1 MKNSLS
7 LTLLLVIL
15 MVGITTTPVHAQEN
29 FDKLTM
35 MNGQEH
41 IGKVTAMD
49 NESIK
54 FVHKDESLEY
64 TYQKADI
71 NKIQFSS
78 GRIEVLNKVSDN
90 SGGEVNLQDHHNVVA
105 VLPFTYLSSNG
116 AHDDAMEKKVQSD
129 CFTLLS
135 KFADQFKLQDPVTT
149 NALMIKHGVNS
160 GNIDGFT
167 PAELCNIL
175 GAEYLVMGTVSVM
188 YTSTTN
194 YSGSSQTTKKK
205 DDNKKISFT
214 SSSSS
219 STDNFKTQVD
229 MKMYSDQGQNIYAN
243 SHTSF
248 WQTEDA
254 YTLTLQW
261 LIKRSPLYMK

>member
-1 MKNSLS
+1 MKK
-7 LTLLLVIL
+7 TVIL
-15 MVGITTTPVHAQEN
+15 TFLLAFVIIGASTPQAYAQET
-29 FDKLTM
+29 FDKVTM
-35 MNGQEH
+35 LNGEEH

-54 FVHKDESLEY
+54 FVHKNESLEY

-78 GRIEVLNKVSDN
+78 GRIEIVNKVTEASA
-90 SGGEVNLQDHHNVVA
+90 GGASLQDHHNVVA

-116 AHDDAMEKKVQSD
+116 AHDEAMEKKVQSD
-129 CFTLLS
+129 CYTLLS
-135 KFADQFKLQDPVTT
+135 KFADQFKLQDPTT
-149 NALMIKHGVNS
+149 TDALLIKHGVNS
-160 GNIDGFT
+160 SNIDGFT
-167 PAELCNIL
+167 PAELCEVL
-175 GAEYLVMGTVSVM
+175 GAEYIVMGTVSVL

-194 YSGSSQTTKKK
+194 YSGSSQTSKK
-205 DDNKKISFT
+205 DDKKNTRYT
-214 SSSSS
+214 STSSS

-229 MKMYSDQGQNIYAN
+229 MKMYTDQGQNIYAN

-248 WQTEDA
+248 WQTQDA

-261 LIKRSPLYMK
+261 LIKRSPLYRK